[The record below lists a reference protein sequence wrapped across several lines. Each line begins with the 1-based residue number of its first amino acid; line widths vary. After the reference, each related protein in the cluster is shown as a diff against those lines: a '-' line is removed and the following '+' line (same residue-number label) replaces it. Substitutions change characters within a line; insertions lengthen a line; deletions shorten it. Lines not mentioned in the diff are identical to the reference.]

1 MKNTRKN
8 VTEAIRSHYSSKGI
22 GNKIAKELY
31 KVERATQFIG
41 EGGAGSS
48 TEVIRLA
55 WGELANTGDYTS
67 DDVVMIASN
76 GNRRGAVMPIQFG
89 KPYGVYKN
97 VDLAAKAGARFII
110 DTASYRNS
118 SRYNIGEKLVAEYLV
133 KLGYEELENTG
144 MFSRKSSPLA
154 ITSGEQSTQHNL
166 INRIKEKQTM
176 KSLNI
181 LKQINNPVNI
191 NSFVHKEEL
200 ELLLAGRKEAMDSKN
215 TKAFTTAVYRRYRNA
230 IRTALY
236 AGLGKNGYTVRN
248 ALDGEQPSCKAFKE
262 GVKNACALADAV
274 NTVLAKFNE
283 RIDFGWFAEIGLQL
297 PLKVEK
303 LEGDDTR
310 WSTQTRVGSLAAD
323 TQQWVDVNY
332 EAVAALKDVG
342 RVNVR
347 SDDSE
352 EITFKAV
359 LHQINEEFKALT
371 PEELAEA
378 GYDSYESIPK
388 RLIVAKAEAEFDS
401 LGAYKG
407 DAAWDSIDNKTCE
420 SLTPYRHYLSQF
432 DMEAVVRGYYNY
444 VKGCMVDASQMAKDR
459 LRERLGKELF
469 DEVISD
475 NNADELTIWNV
486 IDLLFKHLMRLRKI
500 VDAESSATKR
510 YNSII
515 AQLNKIDAAPEGSD
529 HGREW
534 LDEEDSY
541 GITHRSRKE
550 DYECARA
557 AYTSLM
563 KVLDAASWEKLQS
576 FANDVANRNGFD
588 WVDIRPTYWL
598 PENNEEECRE
608 VGGFEEVIFTDHE
621 TGEVK
626 KRMFAYRFDNFSDM
640 NSRFSQLLIK
650 LSQAWRNKQ
659 ERAKEVLDNQVIER
673 MGELKVIHIKANP
686 FKMAE
691 LDI

>member
-8 VTEAIRSHYSSKGI
+8 VAEAIRSHYSSKGI

-55 WGELANTGDYTS
+55 WGELANTGHYTS

-76 GNRRGAVMPIQFG
+76 GNRRGAVMPVQFG

-97 VDLAAKAGARFII
+97 IDLAVKAGARFII
-110 DTASYRNS
+110 DTKTYRNS

-144 MFSRKSSPLA
+144 MFSRKSSPLVP
-154 ITSGEQSTQHNL
+154 TSGEHTENQ
-166 INRIKEKQTM
+166 INNPDKVNINKEFSMNT
-176 KSLNI
+176 

-191 NSFVHKEEL
+191 DSFIHKEEL
-200 ELLLAGRKEAMDSKN
+200 ELLLAGRKEAMASKN

-230 IRTALY
+230 IRTAFY

-262 GVKNACALADAV
+262 GVKNACALADAI
-274 NTVLAKFNE
+274 NKVLVEFNGC
-283 RIDFGWFAEIGLQL
+283 IGFGWFAEVDLQL
-297 PLKVEK
+297 PLKGEK

-323 TQQWVDVNY
+323 TQQWVGVNY

-347 SDDSE
+347 SDASE
-352 EITFKAV
+352 EITLKAV
-359 LHQINEEFKALT
+359 LRQINEEFKALT

-388 RLIVAKAEAEFDS
+388 RLIVAKAEAEFAS

-432 DMEAVVRGYYNY
+432 DMEAVVRGYYSY

-459 LRERLGKELF
+459 LRERLGKEIF
-469 DEVISD
+469 DEVIGD
-475 NNADELTIWNV
+475 NNADELTIWKI
-486 IDLLFKHLMRLRKI
+486 IDLLFKHLMHLRKI

-515 AQLNKIDAAPEGSD
+515 EQLNKIDAAPEGSD

-563 KVLDAASWEKLQS
+563 KTLDAASWEKLQS
-576 FANDVANRNGFD
+576 FANDVAHKNGFD
-588 WVDIRPTYWL
+588 WVNIRPTYWL

-626 KRMFAYRFDNFSDM
+626 TRMFAYRFDNFSDM

-673 MGELKVIHIKANP
+673 MGELKVVHIKANP